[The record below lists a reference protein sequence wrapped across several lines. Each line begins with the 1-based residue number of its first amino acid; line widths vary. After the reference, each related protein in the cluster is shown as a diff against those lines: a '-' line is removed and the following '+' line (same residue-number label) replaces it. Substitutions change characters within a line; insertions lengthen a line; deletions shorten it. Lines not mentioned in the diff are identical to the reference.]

1 VARNKYNDQQAT
13 PAIVLDQLQDFEKR
27 IKAIR
32 TRSLNIFIIK
42 ISLLLVLIALL
53 FVYVLTPLYEIL

>member
-53 FVYVLTPLYEIL
+53 FVYVLTPLYEII